1 MATDIRTVLVTAPD
15 MATGELLGKALVE
28 EHLAACANIVP
39 GVVSLYR
46 WKGEVH
52 RDAEVLMIVKTT
64 GGRVEDVR
72 RRVVELHPYDVPE
85 VVALAVDEGHEPY
98 LAWVQGETA
107 GS

>member
-64 GGRVEDVR
+64 GARVEDVR